1 MEGSELDFAGD
12 CHAQLSSGLQ
22 RSQLCAGVKVLSALG
37 HGWRVA
43 LHLLDCAMA
52 LK

>member
-1 MEGSELDFAGD
+1 MEGSELDFAGE

-22 RSQLCAGVKVLSALG
+22 RSQLCAGMKVPSALG
-37 HGWRVA
+37 RGWRVA
-43 LHLLDCAMA
+43 IHPLDCAMA